1 MAPEDDPSI
10 FGDTLNF
17 LEVPILYQTFYLYN
31 VQNNKMEVM
40 WGAYQETSWP
50 HYCSQV

>member
-1 MAPEDDPSI
+1 MVPEDDPSI

-17 LEVPILYQTFYLYN
+17 LEVPILDQNLYLYN

-40 WGAYQETSWP
+40 WEAYQEILGP